1 MTVTDMYMEFC
12 APVDGGEE
20 LDCPTCL
27 RKTVHDS
34 QSRIAKAPNV
44 LVVQMKRM
52 EGCFDRNHSAMCNG
66 CMIVRLN
73 VNRLWVYS
81 LTYIN
86 S

>member
-52 EGCFDRNHSAMCNG
+52 EGARPGVDVETQLELPG
-66 CMIVRLN
+66 LPVLEL
-73 VNRLWVYS
+73 VGV
-81 LTYIN
+81 
-86 S
+86 